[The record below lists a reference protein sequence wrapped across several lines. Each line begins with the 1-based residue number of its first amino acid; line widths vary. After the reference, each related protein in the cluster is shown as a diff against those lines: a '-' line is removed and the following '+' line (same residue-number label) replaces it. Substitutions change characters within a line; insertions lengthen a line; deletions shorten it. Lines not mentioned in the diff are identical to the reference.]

1 MYKMYSRRL
10 VIKNKERL
18 VYKIVH
24 SNSLSNYHYIHS
36 ITEHEHHYLFQI
48 EHNNMG
54 KSYQIRLSRNSVEG
68 MYVMYDIM
76 KSIHGELLTKECLEQ
91 KHKVLMALETIVKMD
106 D

>member
-1 MYKMYSRRL
+1 MYSRRL
-10 VIKNKERL
+10 VIKNKEAL
-18 VYKIVH
+18 VYKLLSSTSLTEYYYIHNIMEYDDHYLIQILH
-24 SNSLSNYHYIHS
+24 SNIGKAKS
-36 ITEHEHHYLFQI
+36 IKLC
-48 EHNNMG
+48 
-54 KSYQIRLSRNSVEG
+54 RNSVEG